1 MNFYQDQDKQVA
13 LHYADKLGNI
23 KVQQILECE
32 SVKSK
37 EEATILSKFYWEIV
51 SASIKDRDSNTGEPF
66 ENMDVSLEGLHNTFS
81 IYLCNNGFEDIW
93 DEVLDEQ

>member
-1 MNFYQDQDKQVA
+1 MVFYQEQDKQVA
-13 LHYADKLGNI
+13 LHYANKLGNA

-37 EEATILSKFYWEIV
+37 DEASILSEFYWEIV
-51 SASIKDRDSNTGEPF
+51 RASTKDRDSNAGEPF
-66 ENMDVSLEGLHNTFS
+66 ENMDASLEGLHNTFS

-93 DEVLDEQ
+93 DDVLDEQ